1 MSRPEDLPRAASP
14 LKRRAGSAPP
24 GDDPNATDV
33 DMLALPPAAN
43 SENVSIADG
52 DIIEGIEGP
61 SQDEGVD
68 SLEDD
73 ASTSA
78 QVDDQ
83 DEDTPDINRN
93 LNNLD
98 MDRSSVYDTQV
109 GSDMEDN
116 APTADNPGGGADDAQ
131 RQWSQEEQTQ
141 ERDAGGIKT
150 LHGQN
155 DSSTSNT
162 DEAADSDAKT
172 ADTVGTS
179 TSVEESAKNSK
190 STKSSHPAAFSFPI
204 ANFFLCSLHS
214 RPKV

>member
-24 GDDPNATDV
+24 DDDPNATDV

-52 DIIEGIEGP
+52 DVMEGVEGP
-61 SQDEGVD
+61 LQDDNTD
-68 SLEDD
+68 SPRDD

-83 DEDTPDINRN
+83 DEDTPDINLN
-93 LNNLD
+93 LTNLD
-98 MDRSSVYDTQV
+98 MDRSSVYETHA

-116 APTADNPGGGADDAQ
+116 APAADNSGADADDAQ
-131 RQWSQEEQTQ
+131 RQWSKKEQAQEPNASENKTQ
-141 ERDAGGIKT
+141 E
-150 LHGQN
+150 GQN

-179 TSVEESAKNSK
+179 TSVEESAKT
-190 STKSSHPAAFSFPI
+190 STCPKP
-204 ANFFLCSLHS
+204 S
-214 RPKV
+214 RPALFHSH